1 MGIEVGAFE
10 AKTHLSKLLHEVKHG
25 KSFTIT
31 IRGEP
36 VAELI
41 PVVKTNANETQ
52 EAILAMQTVKKV
64 KGVDP
69 AELSDWIAEGRR

>member
-1 MGIEVGAFE
+1 MSIEIGAFE
-10 AKTHLSKLLHEVKHG
+10 AKTHLSKLLSEVKHG

-41 PVVKTNANETQ
+41 PASKITADDTKQ
-52 EAILAMQTVKKV
+52 AILAMQKIKKV
-64 KGVDP
+64 KGVDS